1 MPTKRN
7 ATSTSTETKS
17 RKLPEWITDH
27 FKESLDSHELLI
39 QIIDISAHGISVLRG
54 MPKIVKVLADVEGS
68 SDHPEVVNKLE
79 RAQKEAELAIMEAD
93 RDFPVLHG
101 LAVVALWS
109 WMEHFV
115 KGFVALWLL
124 HRRDALDV
132 PAVQKLRVRLGEY
145 LQLQKTEQAQ
155 FLVELL
161 EQELASSPKR
171 GSTRFESLLQPFGL
185 SFQLPDGCGETLF
198 ELQQIRNAIAHR
210 NGRADR
216 RLRSDCPWLKLKINQ
231 PVLVSRKMLDAYSG
245 AAGESLLYLP
255 YRVGDIYSVDL
266 RPTGGEAPNP
276 SIERPASS
284 GLRPLEAAAHAKRLP
299 S

>member
-1 MPTKRN
+1 MPAKRKV
-7 ATSTSTETKS
+7 ASPSTGPSS

-27 FKESLDSHELLI
+27 FKESLNSHELLM
-39 QIIDISAHGISVLRG
+39 QITDISARGISVLRG
-54 MPKIVKVLADVEGS
+54 MPKIVKVLADVEGN
-68 SDHPEVVNKLE
+68 SDHPDSVKKLD
-79 RAQKEAELAIMEAD
+79 RAQKEAELASTEVEK
-93 RDFPVLHG
+93 DFPVLHG

-115 KGFVALWLL
+115 KGFVALWLT

-145 LQLQKTEQAQ
+145 LQLQKAEQAQ

-161 EQELASSPKR
+161 EQELASSLKR
-171 GSTRFESLLQPFGL
+171 GATRFESLLQPFGL

-231 PVLVSRKMLDAYSG
+231 PVLVSRKMLHTYSG
-245 AAGESLLYLP
+245 AAGEFLVAFL
-255 YRVGDIYSVDL
+255 YRVGDVYSVDL
-266 RPTGGEAPNP
+266 RPTEREAPNP
-276 SIERPASS
+276 AFKRSPD
-284 GLRPLEAAAHAKRLP
+284 GAA
-299 S
+299 

>member
-1 MPTKRN
+1 MPAKRKVASPSTGTN
-7 ATSTSTETKS
+7 A

-27 FKESLDSHELLI
+27 FKESLNSHDLLM
-39 QIIDISAHGISVLRG
+39 QITDISARGISVLRG
-54 MPKIVKVLADVEGS
+54 MPKIVKVLADVEGK
-68 SDHPEVVNKLE
+68 SDHPDSVKKLE
-79 RAQKEAELAIMEAD
+79 RAQKEAELASTEVEK
-93 RDFPVLHG
+93 DFPVLHG

-115 KGFVALWLL
+115 KGFVALWLM

-145 LQLQKTEQAQ
+145 LQLQKAEQAQ

-161 EQELASSPKR
+161 EQELASSLKR
-171 GSTRFESLLQPFGL
+171 GATRFESLLQPFGL
-185 SFQLPDGCGETLF
+185 SFQLPDGCGQSLF

-231 PVLVSRKMLDAYSG
+231 PVLVSRKMLNAYSA
-245 AAGESLLYLP
+245 AAGEFLLSFL
-255 YRVGDIYSVDL
+255 YRVGDVYSVDL
-266 RPTGGEAPNP
+266 RPAERKAPNP
-276 SIERPASS
+276 SIEGIKTGMPA
-284 GLRPLEAAAHAKRLP
+284 LAPHVKR
-299 S
+299 